1 MCIRDSS
8 NASPSLVY
16 GRLIDP
22 QGAVPEGA
30 FKLTNA
36 RKTGASAFVVYLGLD
51 CPPEALN
58 IESYGYF
65 IGPDMDTQK
74 TYESFN
80 AFGPPRMQATICLN
94 KANPGCSPPGTTILS
109 MTALAGPD
117 AWKDVKPEN
126 YAKAKE
132 TFARAMIDQFGR
144 ALNCSLWEHIE
155 EVEIAAPPTFARYTG
170 AFKGTIY
177 AYEQDPW
184 DSVVARAL
192 SIPQERFIRCLLYTS
207 PSPRD

>member
-1 MCIRDSS
+1 
-8 NASPSLVY
+8 
-16 GRLIDP
+16 
-22 QGAVPEGA
+22 
-30 FKLTNA
+30 
-36 RKTGASAFVVYLGLD
+36 
-51 CPPEALN
+51 
-58 IESYGYF
+58 
-65 IGPDMDTQK
+65 MDTQRA
-74 TYESFN
+74 YENFN
-80 AFGPPRMQATICLN
+80 AFEPPRMQATICLN

-144 ALNCSLWEHIE
+144 ALNCSPWEHIE

-170 AFKGTIY
+170 AFQGTIY

-184 DSVVARAL
+184 DSIVARAL
-192 SIPQERFIRCLLYTS
+192 AAPQERFIRGLDFVGGAAPMGCGYESAILSGRTAAQMVLA
-207 PSPRD
+207 RLKRKE